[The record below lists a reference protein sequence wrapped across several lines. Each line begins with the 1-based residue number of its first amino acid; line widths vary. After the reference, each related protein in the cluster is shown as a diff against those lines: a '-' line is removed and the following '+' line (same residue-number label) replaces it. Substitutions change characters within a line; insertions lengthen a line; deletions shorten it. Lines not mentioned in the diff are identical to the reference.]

1 MVGWRVHNG
10 GGILWIWTKVE
21 DIAKHVD
28 ILNELWRD
36 KELEVSL
43 FRAKT
48 VDIHILK
55 FLFLEKTC

>member
-10 GGILWIWTKVE
+10 GGIFWIWTKVE
-21 DIAKHVD
+21 DIAQHVD
-28 ILNELWRD
+28 IFNELWRD

-48 VDIHILK
+48 VDIHISK
-55 FLFLEKTC
+55 F